1 MTYASTPENYPRDY
15 CGEEPCVP
23 LYPTSESGIVSYDG
37 WKDRFVIVDVGEETV
52 LIDVAAPAETFDAF
66 FPKAQKVLD
75 TVEWKGA

>member
-1 MTYASTPENYPRDY
+1 M
-15 CGEEPCVP
+15 
-23 LYPTSESGIVSYDG
+23 
-37 WKDRFVIVDVGEETV
+37 DVGEETV